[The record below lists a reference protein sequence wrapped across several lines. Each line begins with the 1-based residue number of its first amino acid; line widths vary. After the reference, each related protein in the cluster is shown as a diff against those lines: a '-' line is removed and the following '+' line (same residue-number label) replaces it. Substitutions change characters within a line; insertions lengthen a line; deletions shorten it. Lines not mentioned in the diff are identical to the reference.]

1 MKFTIKKD
9 RLLMILLYFLIKVS
23 LDFMYCSYI
32 VPLWGYMGFVL
43 SKSFSAYVISFIYVF
58 LLSISVPVKVKKTS
72 DLFLHILALCPLIPM
87 LTIYAFSFATH
98 EYMAV
103 CILSFFIILIC
114 VNFLFPS
121 VSPKTLY
128 KGYKIAFGISI
139 FFIFLVTLHI
149 ISLGG
154 LRFFNLKLSKVY
166 EFRRASAHVVAQGL
180 YAYLN
185 NWVFKVFNMF
195 IFTWSLYKNKKL
207 LIAISLILQVFFF
220 AVSAHKSV
228 LFFPLV
234 IVLIKYISQKKRL
247 SLLLPTL
254 YLLGSWFSL
263 TIYSFFNNIWPLS
276 LYVRRLLFVPAFLN
290 FKYFAFFQNNP
301 MVYFSNSFLKK
312 FINYPYDIAPPLL
325 VSTFIGQNPQAWANT
340 GFLGTGYAHMGYWG
354 IVFYA
359 FLLGLVL
366 KFTDDTTYNK
376 LPLWV
381 GSSLIAVPII
391 TVFMSSDLTTGLL
404 THGLALAVF
413 LLWLAKTANLNRAK
427 EKIFDNQIF

>member
-1 MKFTIKKD
+1 
-9 RLLMILLYFLIKVS
+9 
-23 LDFMYCSYI
+23 
-32 VPLWGYMGFVL
+32 MGFL
-43 SKSFSAYVISFIYVF
+43 SSKSFSANFISFIYVI
-58 LLSISVPVKVKKTS
+58 LLSISVPLKVKKPS
-72 DLFLHILALCPLIPM
+72 DLFLHILALCPLMPM
-87 LTIYAFSFATH
+87 LTVYAYSFATH
-98 EYMAV
+98 GYMVV
-103 CILSFFIILIC
+103 CIFSFFIILTC
-114 VNFLFPS
+114 VNLPFPS
-121 VSPKTLY
+121 ISPKTLY
-128 KGYKIAFGISI
+128 KGYKIAFGISM

-149 ISLGG
+149 ISVDG

-195 IFTWSLYKNKKL
+195 VFTWSLYKNKKS
-207 LIAISLILQVFFF
+207 LIAVSLILQVFFF
-220 AVSAHKSV
+220 AISAHKSV

-247 SLLLPTL
+247 SLLLPTF
-254 YLLGSWFSL
+254 YLVGGWFSL
-263 TIYSFFNNIWPLS
+263 AIYSFFNNIWPLS

-290 FKYFAFFQNNP
+290 FKYYAFFQNNP
-301 MVYFSNSFLKK
+301 FVYFSNSFLKRL
-312 FINYPYDIAPPLL
+312 IQYPYDMPVPLL
-325 VSTFIGQNPQAWANT
+325 ISKFIGHNPESWANT
-340 GFLGTGYAHMGYWG
+340 GFLGTGYAHMGYLG
-354 IVFYA
+354 MILYA
-359 FLLGLVL
+359 FILGFIL
-366 KFTDDTTYNK
+366 KFVNDTTCNR

-404 THGLALAVF
+404 THGLALGVF